1 MVNQPINMGNKG
13 NETIASITKRIEPAL
28 VLSLKSSLCDIFEFP
43 TRLKLT
49 RAFYPQRAFLNS
61 FI

>member
-13 NETIASITKRIEPAL
+13 NETIAKITKRTEPAL

-43 TRLKLT
+43 IRLKLT
-49 RAFYPQRAFLNS
+49 RAF
-61 FI
+61 